1 MTIILLRVTWFSFSV
16 YLSPATSTTKLLRDV
31 PLVIS
36 EMHMFSL
43 GNSKLLWSITSKYL
57 LIIQRFL
64 FSFFP
69 SNIFKS
75 IAKNVYHILPEAV
88 TRRCS
93 LQKLFLKTSQNSR
106 EITCVGVSVS
116 IKLQAHNFKFSPHHA
131 VW

>member
-1 MTIILLRVTWFSFSV
+1 MTINLLIVTWFSFSV
-16 YLSPATSTTKLLRDV
+16 YLSLATSMTKLLRDV
-31 PLVIS
+31 PLVIL

-64 FSFFP
+64 FLFP
-69 SNIFKS
+69 LKYFKS

-93 LQKLFLKTSQNSR
+93 LQKLFLKTLQNSH

-116 IKLQAHNFKFSPHHA
+116 IKLQAHNFKFSPYHA